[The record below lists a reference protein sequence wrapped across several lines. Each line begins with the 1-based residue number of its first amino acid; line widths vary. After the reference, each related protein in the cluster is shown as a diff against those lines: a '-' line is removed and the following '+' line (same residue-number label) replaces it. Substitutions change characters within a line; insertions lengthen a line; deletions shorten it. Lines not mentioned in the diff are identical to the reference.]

1 MKLVV
6 LHKGH
11 RIKLRYRLLFV
22 KVMQYIFRSKIIT
35 VRFLIKNYEDRA
47 TECGQKN
54 LRENIVHN
62 MPMYIGKTIS
72 TTLEFIGQS
81 FMVDSE

>member
-1 MKLVV
+1 MTESNF
-6 LHKGH
+6 G
-11 RIKLRYRLLFV
+11 IDYFFV

-35 VRFLIKNYEDRA
+35 VDFLIKNCEARA

-54 LRENIVHN
+54 LRENIVYN

-72 TTLEFIGQS
+72 TTLKFIGQS